1 MSRKG
6 EREVEKRLEIASPV
20 VNVDRSPIPLRVFSP
35 FKAAIENSDWS
46 RRSTSSVC
54 TFLLGETATKRDP
67 IEYTVMCDRTIFG
80 QNPSLQISAWT
91 ENKAGL
97 KVSSLLGFYLQ
108 RNRRSVR
115 ATVLGISG
123 LDLDQATNDSLDSSP
138 LEIELYRHLRPAVQF
153 SDDLFDFQ
161 TKASLS
167 FSTAGQ
173 SVVGPAIQIQPI
185 LSNTHLFRRPP
196 RSNDHKRK
204 TSKVCVNNPTM
215 TGGGGPHI

>member
-20 VNVDRSPIPLRVFSP
+20 VNVDRSPVFPP

-46 RRSTSSVC
+46 LRSVC

-67 IEYTVMCDRTIFG
+67 IEYMVMCDRTIFG

-91 ENKAGL
+91 ENKAGF

-138 LEIELYRHLRPAVQF
+138 LEIEL
-153 SDDLFDFQ
+153 
-161 TKASLS
+161 
-167 FSTAGQ
+167 
-173 SVVGPAIQIQPI
+173 
-185 LSNTHLFRRPP
+185 
-196 RSNDHKRK
+196 
-204 TSKVCVNNPTM
+204 
-215 TGGGGPHI
+215 